1 MRRRAYTLIEILIVV
16 VLLGIASAMVVPSL
30 GSTDALRVQST
41 VRAIV
46 ADINVAQSDAL
57 ARQQCRAVVFDV
69 TRNKYS
75 IVEVPGTVLDPTNNT
90 VSVTDLNNERKFHN
104 SRITSVSIDGGNVLY
119 FDELGGPVTQ
129 PGGTTPGNGGTIVV
143 SGSGQVYTIT
153 VEAYTGRVT
162 VQ

>member
-16 VLLGIASAMVVPSL
+16 VLMGIASAMVVPSL

-41 VRAIV
+41 VRVIV
-46 ADINVAQSDAL
+46 ADITVAQSDAL
-57 ARQQCRAVVFDV
+57 ARQQCRAMVFDV
-69 TRNKYS
+69 TNNKYS
-75 IVEVPGTVLDPTNNT
+75 VVEVPGTVLDPVANT
-90 VSVTDLNNERKFHN
+90 INVVNLNNERKFHS
-104 SRITSVSIDGGNVLY
+104 SRIVSAVFDGGNVLY

-153 VEAYTGRVT
+153 VEPYTGRVS
-162 VQ
+162 VH